1 MIVLISLSLIIP
13 FLMIL
18 SAQKRNYETELEQMQ
33 EGMDFMSKLIEDGV
47 ERTRNEI
54 ECIKRENWELRT
66 KLETEELK
74 VMRSCRNWS
83 KMIQVKCAIN
93 PAGSCLDCRDYEVLG
108 K

>member
-18 SAQKRNYETELEQMQ
+18 SAQKRNYETEL
-33 EGMDFMSKLIEDGV
+33 DRILTDCNSDV
-47 ERTRNEI
+47 
-54 ECIKRENWELRT
+54 IKSHRKAHEFNHENFELRV
-66 KLETEELK
+66 KLEIQELK

-83 KMIQVKCAIN
+83 KMTQLKCAIN
-93 PAGSCLDCRDYEVLG
+93 PTGSCLECHDYEVLG

>member
-1 MIVLISLSLIIP
+1 MIVVISLSLIIP

-18 SAQKRNYETELEQMQ
+18 SAQKRNYEAELEQIQ
-33 EGMDFMSKLIEDGV
+33 EGMDFISKLIEEGI
-47 ERTRNEI
+47 ERTRTEI
-54 ECIKRENWELRT
+54 ESVKRENSELRT

-83 KMIQVKCAIN
+83 KMTQVKCAIN
-93 PAGSCLDCRDYEVLG
+93 PAGSCLECRDYEVLG

>member
-18 SAQKRNYETELEQMQ
+18 SAQKRNYEAELEQITA
-33 EGMDFMSKLIEDGV
+33 DY
-47 ERTRNEI
+47 NEI
-54 ECIKRENWELRT
+54 LEDFKHGRKLAQDREGNLLYQIWELKA
-66 KLETEELK
+66 KLDTQELK

-83 KMIQVKCAIN
+83 KMAQLKCAIN
-93 PAGSCLDCRDYEVLG
+93 PTSSCLECRDYEVLG